1 MGAAVSPCGSSQHLP
16 FLLLPPTPE
25 SLRWRIV
32 NGAASL
38 VLSLVEQEEL
48 LLEMLLDLLQVRLL
62 EVTATL
68 EESEELWL
76 ELLEVEL
83 LELLPAM
90 PWKTLCLE
98 AKARAREA
106 RVARASL
113 EGRARERVRAKE
125 GR

>member
-32 NGAASL
+32 SGGASL

-68 EESEELWL
+68 EELEELWL

-98 AKARAREA
+98 AKARARAREA

-113 EGRARERVRAKE
+113 EGRARERARA
-125 GR
+125 

>member
-1 MGAAVSPCGSSQHLP
+1 MR
-16 FLLLPPTPE
+16 FILLAFALLATASHARKLE
-25 SLRWRIV
+25 VEDRQW
-32 NGAASL
+32 GASL

-68 EESEELWL
+68 EELEELWL

-98 AKARAREA
+98 AKAKARAREA
-106 RVARASL
+106 RV
-113 EGRARERVRAKE
+113 V
-125 GR
+125 